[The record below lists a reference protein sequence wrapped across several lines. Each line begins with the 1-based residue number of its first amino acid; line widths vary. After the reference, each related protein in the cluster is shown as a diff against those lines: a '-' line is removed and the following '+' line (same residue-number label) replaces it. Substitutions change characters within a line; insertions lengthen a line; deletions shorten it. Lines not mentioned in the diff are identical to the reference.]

1 MYDSSFCNSF
11 IVSKRSS
18 SPKESKRLAIA
29 FVSGR
34 KNKKYNDG
42 TSAANTPTLMPAD
55 SQYLLIPTNQNAKR
69 MIVSTNNAIVNASKN
84 DFNSPSPA
92 SFL

>member
-18 SPKESKRLAIA
+18 SPSESRRLAIA
-29 FVSGR
+29 LESGR

-42 TSAANTPTLMPAD
+42 TSAAQMPTLMPAD
-55 SQYLLIPTNQNAKR
+55 SQYLLIPANQNAKR
-69 MIVSTNNAIVNASKN
+69 MTVSANNAMVSASKN
-84 DFNSPSPA
+84 DFNSPSPT